1 MPKSNKPMK
10 TVLDDDV
17 CSPLQAGISAALR
30 RAYKATAEE
39 STAEF
44 DALLARLN

>member
-1 MPKSNKPMK
+1 MPKSTKPMK
-10 TVLDDDV
+10 NVLNEELG
-17 CSPLQAGISAALR
+17 SPLQAGISAALR
-30 RAYKATAEE
+30 RAYKASLEE